1 MKNVIFDFDGTIVD
15 SLDFI
20 IEMYERWYP
29 KTRHLNQL
37 ERNKLREE
45 SLIKVAEELR
55 IRPWKLP
62 LLIVRGKRE
71 MNKKLGQIK
80 MIQGIDKTI
89 IELKKN
95 DTNLFIASSNSPSNI
110 KKYLKIHHLR
120 DNFTR
125 IYGNVGLLSK
135 AKVISKIIS
144 TNNLNAEDTYYIGD
158 EVRDIKAAQKAGVK
172 VIAVSY
178 GFNGKKIL
186 SKHNPD
192 FLVDSSQE
200 ILKIILT

>member
-29 KTRHLNQL
+29 KTPHFNQL

-62 LLIVRGKRE
+62 LLIVRGKLE

-80 MIQGIDKTI
+80 MIPGIDKTI
-89 IELKKN
+89 IELKKS

-158 EVRDIKAAQKAGVK
+158 EVRDIKAAQKAGIK

-192 FLVDSSQE
+192 FLVDNSQD
-200 ILKIILT
+200 ILKIILA

>member
-29 KTRHLNQL
+29 KTRHITQA

-62 LLIVRGKRE
+62 LLIVRGKHE

-80 MIQGIDKTI
+80 MIPGIDKTI
-89 IELKKN
+89 IELKNSK
-95 DTNLFIASSNSPSNI
+95 TNLFIASSNSPSNI
-110 KKYLKIHHLR
+110 KKYLKMHNLR

-158 EVRDIKAAQKAGVK
+158 EVRDIKAAQKAGIK

-192 FLVDSSQE
+192 FLVDNSQD
-200 ILKIILT
+200 ILKIILA

>member
-15 SLDFI
+15 SLYFI

-29 KTRHLNQL
+29 KTRHFNQL
-37 ERNKLREE
+37 EINKLREE
-45 SLIKVAEELR
+45 SLIKIAEELR

-62 LLIVRGKRE
+62 LLIIRGKLE

-80 MIQGIDKTI
+80 MIPGIDKTI
-89 IELKKN
+89 IELKNSK
-95 DTNLFIASSNSPSNI
+95 TNLFIASSNSPSNI
-110 KKYLKIHHLR
+110 KKYLKMHNLR

-135 AKVISKIIS
+135 AKVISKIIA
-144 TNNLNAEDTYYIGD
+144 TNNLNADDTYYIGD
-158 EVRDIKAAQKAGVK
+158 EVRDIKAAKKAGIK
-172 VIAVSY
+172 VISVSY

-186 SKHNPD
+186 SKYNPD
-192 FLVDSSQE
+192 FLVDNPSD
-200 ILKIILT
+200 ILKIILS